1 MFVFTFL
8 GTLIIDFI
16 ETLGGIVILIANA
29 LWNVIKGSLRLK
41 QTVDQFY
48 TIGVTSSFIVILT
61 SLFIGMVEALQIY
74 HGFRKFGAENMIGYT
89 VAVSLGR
96 ELSPVFTA
104 LMIVARNISAMSAEI
119 GTMKITE
126 QIDAMEVMAV
136 DPVNYIVTPRI
147 VATVVMLPFLVAL
160 SNVVGNI
167 GGYIVGVIILKVN
180 PTAYIDNIRQYL
192 DLSDL
197 TYGFIKAA
205 IFGLLISS
213 IGCYM
218 GLNTTKGAKG
228 VGLSTTKAVV
238 VSSVTILIADYI
250 LSAFLF

>member
-1 MFVFTFL
+1 MFIFTFL
-8 GTLIIDFI
+8 GSLIVNFIDQ
-16 ETLGGIVILIANA
+16 LGGVVILAVNA
-29 LWNVIKGSLRLK
+29 ILNVFKGSLRLK
-41 QTVDQFY
+41 QTIDQFY
-48 TIGVTSSFIVILT
+48 AIGVTSSFIVILT

-74 HGFRKFGAENMIGYT
+74 HGFQKFGAENMIGYT

-136 DPVNYIVTPRI
+136 DPINYIVTPRI

-167 GGYIVGVIILKVN
+167 GGYVVGVFILKVSSVS
-180 PTAYIDNIRQYL
+180 YIDNIKQYL
-192 DLSDL
+192 ELSDL

-205 IFGLLISS
+205 IFGLIISS

-218 GLNTTKGAKG
+218 GFNTTKGAKG

-238 VSSVTILIADYI
+238 VSSVAILVADYI

>member
-1 MFVFTFL
+1 MFIFTFL
-8 GTLIIDFI
+8 GTLIVDFI
-16 ETLGGIVILIANA
+16 EGLGGVVILSVNA
-29 LWNVIKGSLRLK
+29 LLNIAKGSLRLK

-74 HGFRKFGAENMIGYT
+74 HGFQKFGAENMIGYT

-136 DPVNYIVTPRI
+136 DPINYIVTPRVI
-147 VATVVMLPFLVAL
+147 ATIVMLPFLVAL
-160 SNVVGNI
+160 SNVVGNV
-167 GGYIVGVIILKVN
+167 GGYIVGVFILKVN
-180 PTAYIDNIRQYL
+180 PSAYIDNIRQYL

-205 IFGLLISS
+205 IFGWFISS

-218 GLNTTKGAKG
+218 GLNATKGAKG